1 MIDERGARDQR
12 VAGSIAPPS
21 RDVRS
26 RRRPR
31 GSIAQAH
38 RSPRGESGGALDSG
52 SMKGNRQAMRWI
64 RSLMLALSLA
74 AGAAAVAPPRVDAA
88 ARTFAGSFD
97 RVWIAAR
104 SVLISE
110 GWEIDEENQGL
121 GRIITDPR
129 NLDYRD
135 YGVYGEGTRHRL
147 KVNVRPAGPEE
158 MTVTVEREAF
168 REERVLWSKHRVPLQ
183 ANGRDEET
191 RVLDTLGRVML
202 ARRPPALSAPPPLTE
217 RSAPSP
223 EPTPVPSA
231 PPPSAPPLSAG
242 PPNAPPPSARPSK
255 VSYRV
260 TGSGGVVQVT
270 YRNAQ
275 NVTDRRTISTL
286 PWELSF
292 TGNGGAPL
300 YVSAVA
306 HSTSN
311 SSVTCEILID
321 DTPRS
326 QSVSIGAS
334 AIATCSTAAP

>member
-1 MIDERGARDQR
+1 MG
-12 VAGSIAPPS
+12 
-21 RDVRS
+21 
-26 RRRPR
+26 
-31 GSIAQAH
+31 
-38 RSPRGESGGALDSG
+38 
-52 SMKGNRQAMRWI
+52 WT

-74 AGAAAVAPPRVDAA
+74 AGAAVAPPRADAA

-104 SVLISE
+104 SVLISD
-110 GWEIDEENQGL
+110 GWEIDEENRGL
-121 GRIITDPR
+121 GRIVTDPR

-135 YGVYGEGTRHRL
+135 YGIYGEGTRHRL
-147 KVNVRPAGPEE
+147 RVNVRPAGPEE
-158 MTVTVEREAF
+158 TTVTVEREAF

-183 ANGRDEET
+183 ANGRDAEA
-191 RVLDTLGRVML
+191 RVLDTLGRVVL
-202 ARRPPALSAPPPLTE
+202 ARRPPVGPVPSAPPPPTE

-223 EPTPVPSA
+223 EPTTVPSA
-231 PPPSAPPLSAG
+231 PPPSAG
-242 PPNAPPPSARPSK
+242 PPNAAPPSARTSR

-275 NVTDRRTISTL
+275 SVTDRRTVSTL

-334 AIATCSTAAP
+334 AVATCSTAAP

>member
-1 MIDERGARDQR
+1 
-12 VAGSIAPPS
+12 
-21 RDVRS
+21 
-26 RRRPR
+26 
-31 GSIAQAH
+31 
-38 RSPRGESGGALDSG
+38 
-52 SMKGNRQAMRWI
+52 
-64 RSLMLALSLA
+64 MLVLSLA
-74 AGAAAVAPPRVDAA
+74 AGVAAVAPPRANAA

-110 GWEIDEENQGL
+110 GWEIDEENRGL
-121 GRIITDPR
+121 GSILTDPR

-158 MTVTVEREAF
+158 TTVTVEREAF
-168 REERVLWSKHRVPLQ
+168 REERVLWSTHRVPLRPD
-183 ANGRDEET
+183 GRDVEA

-202 ARRPPALSAPPPLTE
+202 ARRPPAGPAPSAPPPPTE
-217 RSAPSP
+217 RSAPSS
-223 EPTPVPSA
+223 EPAAVPSA
-231 PPPSAPPLSAG
+231 PPPNAAPPG
-242 PPNAPPPSARPSK
+242 VRPSK

-275 NVTDRRTISTL
+275 SVTDRRTVSTL

>member
-1 MIDERGARDQR
+1 
-12 VAGSIAPPS
+12 
-21 RDVRS
+21 
-26 RRRPR
+26 
-31 GSIAQAH
+31 
-38 RSPRGESGGALDSG
+38 
-52 SMKGNRQAMRWI
+52 MKGNRQAMRWT

-74 AGAAAVAPPRVDAA
+74 AGVAAVAPPRANAA

-97 RVWIAAR
+97 RVWIAVR

-110 GWEIDEENQGL
+110 GWEIDEENRGL
-121 GRIITDPR
+121 GRIVTDPR
-129 NLDYRD
+129 DLDYRD

-147 KVNVRPAGPEE
+147 QVNVRPAGPEE
-158 MTVTVEREAF
+158 TTVTVEREAF
-168 REERVLWSKHRVPLQ
+168 REERVLWSKHRVPLN
-183 ANGRDEET
+183 ANSRDVEA

-202 ARRPPALSAPPPLTE
+202 ARHPPAGPAPSAPLPPTE
-217 RSAPSP
+217 RSAPSR
-223 EPTPVPSA
+223 EPAAVPSA
-231 PPPSAPPLSAG
+231 PPPAVAPSPSVAPPT
-242 PPNAPPPSARPSK
+242 SARPSK

-275 NVTDRRTISTL
+275 SVTDRRTVSTL

-306 HSTSN
+306 HSTNN

>member
-1 MIDERGARDQR
+1 
-12 VAGSIAPPS
+12 
-21 RDVRS
+21 
-26 RRRPR
+26 
-31 GSIAQAH
+31 
-38 RSPRGESGGALDSG
+38 
-52 SMKGNRQAMRWI
+52 MRWTP
-64 RSLMLALSLA
+64 SLMLALSLA
-74 AGAAAVAPPRVDAA
+74 AGAVAAAPLRADAA
-88 ARTFAGSFD
+88 ARTYAGSFD

-110 GWEIDEENQGL
+110 GWEIDEENRGL

-147 KVNVRPAGPEE
+147 RVNVRPAGPEE
-158 MTVTVEREAF
+158 TTVTVEREAF

-183 ANGRDEET
+183 ANGRDVEA

-202 ARRPPALSAPPPLTE
+202 TRRPPVGPAPSVLPPPTE
-217 RSAPSP
+217 RSAP
-223 EPTPVPSA
+223 EPTAVPSA
-231 PPPSAPPLSAG
+231 PPSAAPSS
-242 PPNAPPPSARPSK
+242 SRPSK

-275 NVTDRRTISTL
+275 SVTDRRTVSTL

-292 TGNGGAPL
+292 TGHGGAPL
-300 YVSAVA
+300 YVSAIA

-334 AIATCSTAAP
+334 AVATCSTAAP

>member
-1 MIDERGARDQR
+1 
-12 VAGSIAPPS
+12 
-21 RDVRS
+21 
-26 RRRPR
+26 
-31 GSIAQAH
+31 
-38 RSPRGESGGALDSG
+38 
-52 SMKGNRQAMRWI
+52 
-64 RSLMLALSLA
+64 MLALLLA
-74 AGAAAVAPPRVDAA
+74 AGAAVVAPLRADAA

-97 RVWIAAR
+97 RVWTAAR

-110 GWEIDEENQGL
+110 GWEIDEENRGL
-121 GRIITDPR
+121 GRIVTDPR

-158 MTVTVEREAF
+158 MTVAVEREAF
-168 REERVLWSKHRVPLQ
+168 WEERVLWSKHRVPLQ
-183 ANGRDEET
+183 ANGRDVEA

-202 ARRPPALSAPPPLTE
+202 ARRPPSGAAPSGPPPPTE
-217 RSAPSP
+217 QGAPSP
-223 EPTPVPSA
+223 EPAVVPSA
-231 PPPSAPPLSAG
+231 PPATA
-242 PPNAPPPSARPSK
+242 APPPAAPPSAAPPSAAPPRATPPPAAPPPAAPPGARPSK

-275 NVTDRRTISTL
+275 NATDRRTISTL

-311 SSVTCEILID
+311 SSVTCEILVD
-321 DTPRS
+321 DAPRS

>member
-1 MIDERGARDQR
+1 
-12 VAGSIAPPS
+12 
-21 RDVRS
+21 
-26 RRRPR
+26 
-31 GSIAQAH
+31 
-38 RSPRGESGGALDSG
+38 
-52 SMKGNRQAMRWI
+52 MRWT

-74 AGAAAVAPPRVDAA
+74 AGTAAVAPPRADAA

-97 RVWIAAR
+97 RVWIAVR

-110 GWEIDEENQGL
+110 GWEIDEENRGL
-121 GRIITDPR
+121 GRIITEPR

-135 YGVYGEGTRHRL
+135 FGVYGEGTRHRL
-147 KVNVRPAGPEE
+147 RVNVRPAGLEE
-158 MTVTVEREAF
+158 TAVTVEREAF

-183 ANGRDEET
+183 ANGRDVEA

-202 ARRPPALSAPPPLTE
+202 ARRPPVGPAPSAPPPPTE
-217 RSAPSP
+217 RSAPAP
-223 EPTPVPSA
+223 EPTAAPSA
-231 PPPSAPPLSAG
+231 PPPSAAG
-242 PPNAPPPSARPSK
+242 PSARPSK

-275 NVTDRRTISTL
+275 SVTDRRTVSTL

-292 TGNGGAPL
+292 TGHGGAPL

-334 AIATCSTAAP
+334 AVATCSTAAP

>member
-1 MIDERGARDQR
+1 MG
-12 VAGSIAPPS
+12 
-21 RDVRS
+21 
-26 RRRPR
+26 
-31 GSIAQAH
+31 
-38 RSPRGESGGALDSG
+38 
-52 SMKGNRQAMRWI
+52 WT

-74 AGAAAVAPPRVDAA
+74 AGAAVAPPRADAA

-104 SVLISE
+104 SVLISD
-110 GWEIDEENQGL
+110 GWEIDEENRGL
-121 GRIITDPR
+121 GRIVTDPR

-135 YGVYGEGTRHRL
+135 YGIYGEGTRHRL
-147 KVNVRPAGPEE
+147 RVNVRPAGPEE
-158 MTVTVEREAF
+158 TTVTVEREAF

-183 ANGRDEET
+183 PNGRDTEA
-191 RVLDTLGRVML
+191 RVLDTLGRVVL
-202 ARRPPALSAPPPLTE
+202 ARRPPVGPVPSAPPPPTE

-223 EPTPVPSA
+223 EPTAVPSA
-231 PPPSAPPLSAG
+231 PPPSAG
-242 PPNAPPPSARPSK
+242 PPNAAPPSARTSR

-275 NVTDRRTISTL
+275 SVTDRRTVSTL

-334 AIATCSTAAP
+334 AVATCSTAAP